1 MTEIKDQIDTIDFPE
16 ESNDT
21 IVQDISSKDNRLFSI
36 IFYADENKY
45 SKEYLLDKAILLKNN
60 LE

>member
-1 MTEIKDQIDTIDFPE
+1 MTEIKDQIDTIDFPA

-36 IFYADENKY
+36 IFYADE
-45 SKEYLLDKAILLKNN
+45 
-60 LE
+60 